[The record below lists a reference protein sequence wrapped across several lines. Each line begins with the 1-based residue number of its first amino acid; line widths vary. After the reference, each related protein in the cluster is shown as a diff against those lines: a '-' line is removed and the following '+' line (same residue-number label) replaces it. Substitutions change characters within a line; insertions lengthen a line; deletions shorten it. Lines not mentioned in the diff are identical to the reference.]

1 MRRFHFSVDD
11 VLGAVLQLSD
21 WGVTVEQQPM
31 LGLLARLHAET
42 GVESALYCFHDMT
55 LADGRRRSLDEVS
68 EAAGAVLAQAPAF
81 RWGPHAVNYATAPHA
96 QTVEAARAS
105 FTALEAA
112 LARFAPAHR
121 RADWVRLHY
130 FSELYELAPLWAA
143 QGISALLT
151 TDKPALAWRLPQG
164 CKADL
169 AAKGRT
175 SHAGM
180 GFITSHL
187 RLEVFREDDPARFC
201 DRIDAA
207 VARHGFCTLFTH
219 EADLDDPVLR
229 RLLARACD
237 HAARTGLV

>member
-21 WGVTVEQQPM
+21 WGLTVEAQPM
-31 LGLLARLHAET
+31 LGFLTRLYAET
-42 GVESALYCFHDMT
+42 GVESALYCFHDLT
-55 LADGRRRSLDEVS
+55 LADGRRRSLDQITG
-68 EAAGAVLAQAPAF
+68 AACDVLAAAPAF

-96 QTVEAARAS
+96 QTVAEATAS
-105 FTALEAA
+105 FAA
-112 LARFAPAHR
+112 LDAALSRFAPPHR

-143 QGISALLT
+143 QGITALMT
-151 TDKPALAWRLPQG
+151 TDKPARAWRLPEG

-169 AAKGRT
+169 AASGRT
-175 SHAGM
+175 SHIGM
-180 GFITSHL
+180 GFVTSHL
-187 RLEVFREDDPARFC
+187 RLEFFRDDDPAQFC
-201 DRIDAA
+201 DRIDEA

-229 RLLARACD
+229 RLLAKACK
-237 HAARTGLV
+237 HVARSGWA